1 MSSWD
6 RYGIWVSSMP
16 SVPVCLCRDVM
27 ETSQGW
33 LVACVLA
40 MILVC
45 TVAEDVCRAPNG
57 KDGVAG
63 IPGRPGRPGLKG
75 ERGEPG
81 KRSLWLGRC
90 SCHPGGNGLGGLG
103 KQWCIVCSSPW
114 KLKA

>member
-1 MSSWD
+1 
-6 RYGIWVSSMP
+6 
-16 SVPVCLCRDVM
+16 M

-40 MILVC
+40 VTLVW

-81 KRSLWLGRC
+81 RRSLRLGRW
-90 SCHPGGNGLGGLG
+90 SCHSGGNSLGGPG
-103 KQWCIVCSSPW
+103 KQWCI
-114 KLKA
+114 

>member
-1 MSSWD
+1 
-6 RYGIWVSSMP
+6 
-16 SVPVCLCRDVM
+16 M

-40 MILVC
+40 MTLVW

-81 KRSLWLGRC
+81 KRSLRLGRW
-90 SCHPGGNGLGGLG
+90 SCHPGGNGLGDPG
-103 KQWCIVCSSPW
+103 KQQCI
-114 KLKA
+114 

>member
-1 MSSWD
+1 MSWCGQICDS
-6 RYGIWVSSMP
+6 GCPACPVSL
-16 SVPVCLCRDVM
+16 CLFKDVM

-40 MILVC
+40 MTLVW

-63 IPGRPGRPGLKG
+63 NPGRPGRPGLKG

-81 KRSLWLGRC
+81 KPSLQLGRTA
-90 SCHPGGNGLGGLG
+90 NLGAM
-103 KQWCIVCSSPW
+103 V
-114 KLKA
+114 